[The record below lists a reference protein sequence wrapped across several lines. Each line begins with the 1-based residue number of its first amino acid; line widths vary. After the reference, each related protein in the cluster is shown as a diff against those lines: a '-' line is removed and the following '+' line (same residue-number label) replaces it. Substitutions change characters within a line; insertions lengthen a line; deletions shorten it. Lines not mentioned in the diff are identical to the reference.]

1 VAIQADV
8 IVGVN
13 ETRDHPALGRQGPGM
28 RQWPLDALTIMD
40 PEIANLSSRKHDAAD
55 VQVLRRGEPLTGG
68 KARVGMVVTVEMR
81 QHLLGHP
88 LLSHHCSLIADP
100 CWPA

>member
-1 VAIQADV
+1 
-8 IVGVN
+8 
-13 ETRDHPALGRQGPGM
+13 M

-40 PEIANLSSRKHDAAD
+40 PEIANLSSRKHDAVD

-68 KARVGMVVTVEMR
+68 KVRVGMVVTVEMR
-81 QHLLGHP
+81 QPLLGRP
-88 LLSHHCSLIADP
+88 LLSHHGLLIADP